1 MFDRLGDT
9 LTVLR
14 ILQRL
19 SQAEVAAEAGIKATQ
34 VSRYETG
41 QVLPQ
46 LPQLE
51 RLLDALG
58 VDLPAFLFALLH
70 VERTVRYLEQAER
83 LPAETIIRDAVAA
96 HWARVT
102 DLHLSVAQA
111 VAEVIEE
118 RFGEGDPDTR
128 AAMKLSEESL
138 REVWDNEDDAVYDEV
153 EGGGDE

>member
-1 MFDRLGDT
+1 M
-9 LTVLR
+9 
-14 ILQRL
+14 
-19 SQAEVAAEAGIKATQ
+19 
-34 VSRYETG
+34 
-41 QVLPQ
+41 
-46 LPQLE
+46 
-51 RLLDALG
+51 G

-70 VERTVRYLEQAER
+70 VERTVRLIEQAER
-83 LPAETIIRDAVAA
+83 LPAETIVRDAVSA

-111 VAEVIEE
+111 VAEVIEG

-138 REVWDNEDDAVYDEV
+138 REVWDNEDDAVYDDG